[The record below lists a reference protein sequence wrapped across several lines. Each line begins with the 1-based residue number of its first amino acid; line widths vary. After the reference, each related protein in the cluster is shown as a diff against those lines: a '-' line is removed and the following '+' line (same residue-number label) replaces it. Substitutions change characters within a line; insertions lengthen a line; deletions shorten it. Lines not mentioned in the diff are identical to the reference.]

1 MFGIIMKN
9 PEFCIGLLE
18 RIFPGRKVKELR
30 FVYAAD
36 EDEEQLVQ
44 IEKLRKYFAQ
54 NRPDAEK
61 SIIVDIEA
69 KSIRMDVLFEDD
81 EAWYDI
87 ELQMENVN
95 HPPKRSRYY
104 HAVKAV
110 DSLNAGQP
118 YDKLK
123 PGFVIFICGFDLF
136 GVNKPVYSFQMYDE
150 KLGLPLGDEQYTM
163 FLNSTCTDNVP
174 KELENFYHYLRTGEV
189 TAGDLWLE
197 RMDAAVAEAS
207 LRKEVRRKVTL
218 YDEMQMMRTLLKE
231 AEERLENQKLEIDKL
246 ESKRIALE
254 ASQAELEASKAEL
267 EASKTEL
274 EASKAQFDR
283 MNRLNVRL
291 AKLGRTDDIMKAAA
305 DEIYCRQ
312 LMNEMGIE

>member
-1 MFGIIMKN
+1 MEKRKYSIKNPVMFGIIMKN

-18 RIFPGRKVKELR
+18 RIFSGRKVKELR

-61 SIIVDIEA
+61 SIIV
-69 KSIRMDVLFEDD
+69 
-81 EAWYDI
+81 
-87 ELQMENVN
+87 
-95 HPPKRSRYY
+95 
-104 HAVKAV
+104 
-110 DSLNAGQP
+110 
-118 YDKLK
+118 
-123 PGFVIFICGFDLF
+123 
-136 GVNKPVYSFQMYDE
+136 
-150 KLGLPLGDEQYTM
+150 
-163 FLNSTCTDNVP
+163 
-174 KELENFYHYLRTGEV
+174 
-189 TAGDLWLE
+189 
-197 RMDAAVAEAS
+197 DAAVAEAS

-267 EASKTEL
+267 EASKAELEASKTEL

>member
-1 MFGIIMKN
+1 MEKRKYSIKNLVMFGIIMKN

-61 SIIVDIEA
+61 SIIV
-69 KSIRMDVLFEDD
+69 
-81 EAWYDI
+81 
-87 ELQMENVN
+87 
-95 HPPKRSRYY
+95 
-104 HAVKAV
+104 
-110 DSLNAGQP
+110 
-118 YDKLK
+118 
-123 PGFVIFICGFDLF
+123 
-136 GVNKPVYSFQMYDE
+136 
-150 KLGLPLGDEQYTM
+150 
-163 FLNSTCTDNVP
+163 
-174 KELENFYHYLRTGEV
+174 
-189 TAGDLWLE
+189 
-197 RMDAAVAEAS
+197 DAAVAEAS

-267 EASKTEL
+267 EASKAELEASKTEL